1 MMVMYD
7 CLNLQLLGRLE
18 KRERINYVNIFSVMT
33 SAHTLQGFDDPVKRA
48 AAIQKAIDDAA
59 AAERQR
65 IELLEQLAKA
75 AAVEAEKAKKAGKPV
90 PEQQPVITPSVV
102 GVVAKVEE
110 EVSKNASKDRW
121 GIDDYDDDLSV
132 SAAATVELTE
142 NEINAMSYDA
152 IRGKIIDSKTA
163 RFTYDYTWH
172 AHRFLMTITHGHV
185 VCLSERRGLVNIVMY
200 PLDAMV
206 DDMLSSA
213 AAQGSHS
220 VASAPLDTGKAATSV
235 PKNSS
240 AMSKRVADTYSH
252 LDHTMTSIDG
262 KGTLKPLG
270 KLRLTEERLH
280 ALDSS
285 IAAVPVAADRRGD
298 MDRDINISR
307 SHTAASSHRDL
318 FFNRSAFDHH
328 HLISSSSS
336 LSVPRLP
343 SSYCS

>member
-1 MMVMYD
+1 MY
-7 CLNLQLLGRLE
+7 LL
-18 KRERINYVNIFSVMT
+18 
-33 SAHTLQGFDDPVKRA
+33 
-48 AAIQKAIDDAA
+48 
-59 AAERQR
+59 
-65 IELLEQLAKA
+65 
-75 AAVEAEKAKKAGKPV
+75 
-90 PEQQPVITPSVV
+90 
-102 GVVAKVEE
+102 
-110 EVSKNASKDRW
+110 
-121 GIDDYDDDLSV
+121 
-132 SAAATVELTE
+132 
-142 NEINAMSYDA
+142 SYDA
-152 IRGKIIDSKTA
+152 IRGKIIDSRTA
-163 RFTYDYTWH
+163 HFTYDYTWH

-285 IAAVPVAADRRGD
+285 IAALPVAADRRGD
-298 MDRDINISR
+298 MDRDILISR

-318 FFNRSAFDHH
+318 FFNRSVVDHH
-328 HLISSSSS
+328 HQQQSISAQTPFQLLQLNAVVVDPERIAQTAMVRSKQERERRKAKVQASSKV
-336 LSVPRLP
+336 LANMLKPAVA
-343 SSYCS
+343 CAT